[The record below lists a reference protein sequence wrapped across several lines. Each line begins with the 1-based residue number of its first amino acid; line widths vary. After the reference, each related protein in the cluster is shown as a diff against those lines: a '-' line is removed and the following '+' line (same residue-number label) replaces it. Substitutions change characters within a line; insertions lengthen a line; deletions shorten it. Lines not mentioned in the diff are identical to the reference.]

1 MKHAICCGFAVA
13 LVTGCGPTGT
23 RRGEVPTPDDQIS
36 VGYGTQNKR
45 DATIAVTSVSPTDAD
60 ARVTRIE
67 YLLQARVPGLEVMP
81 LGDGTYTLRIRG
93 RHSMLGRSVD
103 DEPLLVIDDI
113 PVPRGSLGTA
123 LAGMAPRDVG
133 RIDVLKDAAAASIYG
148 SRGEERRVG
157 KECLTQCRSRWSPY
171 H

>member
-23 RRGEVPTPDDQIS
+23 RRTEVPTPDDQIS
-36 VGYGTQNKR
+36 IGYGTQNKR

-113 PVPRGSLGTA
+113 PVPRGSFGTA

-148 SRGEERRVG
+148 SRGANGVIIITTKRAA
-157 KECLTQCRSRWSPY
+157 LPNP
-171 H
+171 

>member
-23 RRGEVPTPDDQIS
+23 RRTEVPTPDDQIS
-36 VGYGTQNKR
+36 IGYGTQSKR
-45 DATIAVTSVSPTDAD
+45 NATVAVTSVSPTEAD

-113 PVPRGSLGTA
+113 PVPRGSLGSA

-148 SRGEERRVG
+148 SRGANGVIIITTKRAS
-157 KECLTQCRSRWSPY
+157 LPNP
-171 H
+171 

>member
-13 LVTGCGPTGT
+13 LVTGCGPAGT
-23 RRGEVPTPDDQIS
+23 RRSEVPIPDDQIS
-36 VGYGTQNKR
+36 IGYGTQNKR
-45 DATIAVTSVSPTDAD
+45 DATIAVTSVSPTEAD

-148 SRGEERRVG
+148 SRGANGVIIITTKRA
-157 KECLTQCRSRWSPY
+157 SSPNP
-171 H
+171 

>member
-23 RRGEVPTPDDQIS
+23 RRTEVPTPDDQIS
-36 VGYGTQNKR
+36 IGYGTQNKR

-93 RHSMLGRSVD
+93 RHSMFGRSVD

-148 SRGEERRVG
+148 SRGANGVIIITTKRA
-157 KECLTQCRSRWSPY
+157 SSPNP
-171 H
+171 

>member
-23 RRGEVPTPDDQIS
+23 RRTEVPTPDDQIS
-36 VGYGTQNKR
+36 IGYGTQNKR

-148 SRGEERRVG
+148 SRGANGVIIITTKRAS
-157 KECLTQCRSRWSPY
+157 LPNP
-171 H
+171 